1 MGRRI
6 KHTSRDVEELA
17 RLMLAEATGE
27 GAQGMKM
34 VGTVVANRVEADC
47 APDFKGLRNI
57 RHAIYQTIP
66 GTGIPHFEPVLNG
79 TLYTQ
84 RPKESD
90 LQRARNLLHGKREP
104 RSRMSLWFFNPSPG
118 KKFRAPCTPTMPRS
132 PMTQFEFA
140 HRNHCF
146 YVVYRATAQSFI
158 DK

>member
-6 KHTSRDVEELA
+6 KHTSNDVEQLA
-17 RLMLAEATGE
+17 RLMLAEGIGE
-27 GAQGMKM
+27 GPKGMSM

-84 RPKESD
+84 RPKEAD
-90 LQRARNLLHGKREP
+90 LQRARNLLHGYREP
-104 RSRMSLWFFNPSPG
+104 RSRMNLWFFNPSPG
-118 KKFRAPCTPTMPRS
+118 KKFRAPCTATMPRS
-132 PMTQFEFA
+132 PNTEFDHA
-140 HRNHCF
+140 YRNHCF
-146 YVVYRATAQSFI
+146 YTAVPGYCEEFYR
-158 DK
+158 

>member
-1 MGRRI
+1 
-6 KHTSRDVEELA
+6 
-17 RLMLAEATGE
+17 MLAEATGE
-27 GAQGMKM
+27 GVQGMKM

-90 LQRARNLLHGKREP
+90 LQRARNLLHGNREP

-118 KKFRAPCTPTMPRS
+118 KKFRAPCTQTMPRS
-132 PMTQFEFA
+132 PITLFEFA
-140 HRNHCF
+140 HKNHCF
-146 YVVYRATAQSFI
+146 LCRCTGLLPRVL
-158 DK
+158 

>member
-27 GAQGMKM
+27 GVEGMNM
-34 VGTVVANRVEADC
+34 VGTVVSNRVEADC

-84 RPKESD
+84 RPTEAD
-90 LQRARNLLHGKREP
+90 LQRARNLLQGHREP
-104 RSRMSLWFFNPSPG
+104 RSRMNLWFFNPSPG
-118 KKFRAPCTPTMPRS
+118 KKYRAPCTDNDAKIPHDQVRL
-132 PMTQFEFA
+132 
-140 HRNHCF
+140 C
-146 YVVYRATAQSFI
+146 AQESLLLCRCTGLLRRVL
-158 DK
+158 

>member
-118 KKFRAPCTPTMPRS
+118 KSYRAPCTPTMPRS
-132 PMTQFEFA
+132 PMTTFEFA

-146 YVVYRATAQSFI
+146 YVAVPGYCPEFYR
-158 DK
+158 

>member
-132 PMTQFEFA
+132 PMTTFEFA

-146 YVVYRATAQSFI
+146 YVACTGLLPRVL
-158 DK
+158 

>member
-17 RLMLAEATGE
+17 RLMMAEALGE
-27 GAQGMKM
+27 GVEGMNM

-66 GTGIPHFEPVLNG
+66 GTDIPHFEPVLNG
-79 TLYTQ
+79 SLYTQ
-84 RPKESD
+84 RPKEDD
-90 LQRARNLLHGKREP
+90 LRRARNLLHGDREP

-118 KKFRAPCTPTMPRS
+118 REYRAPCTATMPRS
-132 PMTQFEFA
+132 PMTQFVYA

-146 YVVYRATAQSFI
+146 YVGVPGYCPEFYR
-158 DK
+158 

>member
-27 GAQGMKM
+27 GAQGMNM

-84 RPKESD
+84 RPKEAD
-90 LQRARNLLHGKREP
+90 LQRARNLLHGHREP
-104 RSRMSLWFFNPSPG
+104 RSRMNLWFFNPSPG
-118 KKFRAPCTPTMPRS
+118 KKFRAPCTATMPRS
-132 PMTQFEFA
+132 PMTTVRF
-140 HRNHCF
+140 C
-146 YVVYRATAQSFI
+146 AQEPLFLCRGTGLLPRVL
-158 DK
+158 

>member
-17 RLMLAEATGE
+17 KLMLAEGIGE
-27 GAQGMKM
+27 GVQGMNM
-34 VGTVVANRVEADC
+34 VGTVVSNRVEADC

-84 RPKESD
+84 RPKEAD
-90 LQRARNLLHGKREP
+90 LQRARNLLHGHREP
-104 RSRMSLWFFNPSPG
+104 RSRMNLWFFNPSPG

-132 PMTQFEFA
+132 PMTKFDFA

-146 YVVYRATAQSFI
+146 YVAVPGYCPEFYR
-158 DK
+158 